1 MAQKIL
7 IKRGLKSNLPKL
19 DTGEPA
25 YTIDTGELF
34 IGGTD
39 KNNKVVMEND
49 PLEQMKV
56 YFSKCDAD
64 PGAYYGDC
72 TIITYKDKV
81 IMVDTGT
88 VLNAQLNTLPL
99 LNELGINHIDL
110 FINSHY
116 HHDHILGLEVYK
128 NAGIT
133 VDKAVMNPAPTRVE
147 PSMVPYRDMAVG
159 WLNDMGCYDIVTP
172 TEGMKL
178 IFSEAIELEFFN
190 TESNFEIYDNKPQK
204 YNDYSLVFYLTY
216 KGRKIFFTGDILPT
230 AEETLFTQGKI
241 KKVDV
246 LKAPHHGRGDT
257 SLTLPE
263 YKLFYDTLD
272 PEYVM
277 CMNYFDKGLRAM
289 YLATGYLMR
298 YNFHV
303 TNNKH
308 LIMVISGDGNIW
320 MEQGN
325 PYTAGVT
332 LKLIDYMEENKN
344 EDMTTSDISF
354 NGRSVTVNGTLFLSG
369 VDSANYRAIGY
380 IPDGLP
386 LPKERKR
393 GSVILRGR
401 VGGEG
406 EAVVLFG
413 FCNVNT
419 NGTVSINPI
428 KSEDTWFQAT
438 YSCTY
443 SI

>member
-19 DTGEPA
+19 DTGELG

-34 IGGTD
+34 IGGETE
-39 KNNKVVMEND
+39 NNKVVMEND
-49 PLEQMKV
+49 PLEELKI
-56 YFSKCDAD
+56 YYSKNDAD
-64 PGAYYGDC
+64 PDAKYGDC
-72 TIITYKDKV
+72 TIIKYKGKV
-81 IMVDTGT
+81 IMIDTGT

-99 LNELGINHIDL
+99 INELGITNIDL
-110 FINSHY
+110 FICTHY

-133 VDKAVMNPAPTRVE
+133 VDKAIMSLAPARYPTMISARNN
-147 PSMVPYRDMAVG
+147 ALN
-159 WLNDMGCYDIVTP
+159 WLNDMNCNEIVTP

-178 IFSEAIELEFFN
+178 LFSDAIELEFFN
-190 TESNFEIYDNKPQK
+190 TDSNFTIYDNGPDE
-204 YNDYSLVFYLTY
+204 YNNYSLVFYLTY
-216 KGRKIFFTGDILPT
+216 KGRKIFFAGDIEPL
-230 AEETLFTQGKI
+230 AEETLYIQEKI

-257 SLTLPE
+257 SYTFPE

-277 CMNYFDKGLRAM
+277 CMNYYDEGLRNSSF
-289 YLATGYLMR
+289 ATGYLMR

-320 MEQGN
+320 LEQGN

-332 LKLIDYMEENKN
+332 LKLTEFMEQNQN
-344 EDMTTSDISF
+344 SSFATSDVTF
-354 NGRSVTVNGTLFLSG
+354 DGKSVTLNGLMFLSG
-369 VDSANYRAIGY
+369 AEAETQRIIGW
-380 IPDGLP
+380 IPDGIP
-386 LPKERKR
+386 LPKTRKR
-393 GSVILRGR
+393 GPIMLRGR
-401 VGGEG
+401 INGEG
-406 EAVVLFG
+406 GLVLIFG
-413 FCNVNT
+413 YCNVNT
-419 NGTVSINPI
+419 DGSVSINPI
-428 KSEDTWFQAT
+428 NQPDTWIQAG
-438 YSCTY
+438 YICTY